1 MKGYIKHI
9 THMMRGFMMLGFG
22 LMNLFLGLS
31 LLVLCTIGLVSAGMS
46 ALPLAVWV
54 MLLAMGSVAAL
65 AGLFMATID

>member
-22 LMNLFLGLS
+22 LMNLFLGIS
-31 LLVLCTIGLVSAGMS
+31 LAGLTAIGIVTAGMS
-46 ALPLAVWV
+46 ALPMAVWTV
-54 MLLAMGSVAAL
+54 LLIMATLCAF

>member
-1 MKGYIKHI
+1 
-9 THMMRGFMMLGFG
+9 MLGFG

>member
-1 MKGYIKHI
+1 M
-9 THMMRGFMMLGFG
+9 FGFG

-31 LLVLCTIGLVSAGMS
+31 LLVLCTIGLVSAGVS

-54 MLLAMGSVAAL
+54 MLLAMGSVTAL